1 MRRLAVSVACGVAGV
16 ILFINLAGFLPSPS
30 PPAMIIRWQLD
41 LFDRLMPRAPGEMI
55 NFKALVAAPLVS
67 VLLLSAVFYVAFTL
81 IARRR

>member
-1 MRRLAVSVACGVAGV
+1 MRRFAVSVACGVAGV
-16 ILFINLAGFLPSPS
+16 ILFIDLAAILPSPS
-30 PPAMIIRWQLD
+30 PPAMIIRWQLE

-67 VLLLSAVFYVAFTL
+67 VLVLSVIFYFAFTL